1 MTAAVATAT
10 TSRSQDETRALPG
23 PRNHASRYADYRFPK
38 ALLATPYTGY
48 LTLAFLVFVLV
59 TMGFTVMHSVLPHRQ
74 RTAALRDD
82 D

>member
-1 MTAAVATAT
+1 MFGA
-10 TSRSQDETRALPG
+10 
-23 PRNHASRYADYRFPK
+23 
-38 ALLATPYTGY
+38 PYTGY

-74 RTAALRDD
+74 GTAALRDD